1 MLVYALDKI
10 HKLLV
15 IKLSYRYVKVCGD
28 GKTVE
33 LLYKIKSDYGVKMEW
48 LHMLGN
54 WHLIKRLFTCISKK
68 VPKYYCKITSFK
80 DDDLGQ
86 CRFYYRVQG
95 VVEKSQLCY
104 MDAKRH
110 N

>member
-1 MLVYALDKI
+1 M
-10 HKLLV
+10 
-15 IKLSYRYVKVCGD
+15 VCGV

-48 LHMLGN
+48 LHIMLGS
-54 WHLIKRLFTCISKK
+54 LYVFLKST
-68 VPKYYCKITSFK
+68 KITFFK

-86 CRFYYRVQG
+86 CRFYHRVQG
-95 VVEKSQLCY
+95 VVEKPQLCCV
-104 MDAKRH
+104 DAKRH